1 MAIRTDRIPPRFGS
15 PVIVAAA
22 IGVFAM
28 AANMDVHGGEPA
40 PVGSA
45 RPSPFLIGA
54 RHCAPCHNGGYNQTI
69 TPAENEALIC
79 RMVESVTFHEKD
91 KHELAFKALSGLR
104 GQEMTRALKADV
116 REMAACL
123 ACHATTAPAGGD
135 VRLYDRERDGVTC
148 VSCHGAAE
156 EWVAR
161 HQFGSTSW
169 ARLTRREK
177 EDKFGMID
185 LWDPVRRAET
195 CTSCHVGSREEGKVV
210 THEMYAA
217 GHPPL
222 PSIEVSSFG
231 EAEPRHWQT
240 LREKSPKRLERLG
253 LAGSSN
259 DLEQTRQVVIGGLV
273 GLRASMRLMADRPGA
288 AVSPA
293 TGADFARFDCTA
305 CHHELRR
312 DDDAIPWRQ
321 VRRVGSIPGR
331 PTTPDWPLVLA
342 RLGVEGRQ
350 NELDG
355 RLSKLREGLGRR
367 PFGDESTPAA
377 ARAVADWADA
387 AIRDFSASPID
398 EARAFGLLD
407 RLARMA
413 IEAPPDYDS
422 ARQIAWA
429 FRAIY
434 HEVVPSGRQP
444 AEIEAGL
451 KALSAE
457 LLLDLPP
464 SQTKALIV
472 PTSLSRRLEDA
483 AAFDP
488 AAFREH
494 FRRIAGALTSAP
506 ATRTVS
512 RDHR

>member
-1 MAIRTDRIPPRFGS
+1 MAIRTDRIHPRFRS
-15 PVIVAAA
+15 PVMVAAA
-22 IGVFAM
+22 MGVLAM
-28 AANMDVHGGEPA
+28 GAPLGARAVEPA
-40 PVGSA
+40 PVGPA
-45 RPSPFLIGA
+45 RPSPFVIGA
-54 RHCAPCHNGGYNQTI
+54 RHCAPCHDGGYNRTI
-69 TPAENEALIC
+69 TSAEREALIC

-91 KHELAFKALSGLR
+91 KHEWAFRALSGPR
-104 GQEMTRALKADV
+104 GQEMSRALKADV

-177 EDKFGMID
+177 EATFGMID

-253 LAGSSN
+253 LAGSSH

-273 GLRASMRLMADRPGA
+273 GLRASMRLMADAPGA
-288 AVSPA
+288 ATAS
-293 TGADFARFDCTA
+293 TSTRDFARFDCTA

-312 DDDAIPWRQ
+312 VDDTVPWRQ

-350 NELDG
+350 SELDG
-355 RLSKLREGLGRR
+355 RLLKLRDGLGRR
-367 PFGDESTPAA
+367 PFGDDSTPAA

-398 EARAFGLLD
+398 EARALGLLD

-413 IEAPPDYDS
+413 IDAPPDYDS

-434 HEVVPSGRQP
+434 SEVVPEKRRP
-444 AEIEAGL
+444 AEIESEL
-451 KALSAE
+451 KALAAE

-464 SQTKALIV
+464 ARTKALIV
-472 PTSLSRRLEDA
+472 PTTLSRRLEDA

-494 FRRIAGALTSAP
+494 FRRMAGALKSAP
-506 ATRTVS
+506 GLRTAS